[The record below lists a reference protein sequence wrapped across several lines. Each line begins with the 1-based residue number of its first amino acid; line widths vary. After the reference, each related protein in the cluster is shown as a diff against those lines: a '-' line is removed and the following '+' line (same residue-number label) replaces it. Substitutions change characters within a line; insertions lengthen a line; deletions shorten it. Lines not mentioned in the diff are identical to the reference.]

1 MEDPLDRAP
10 VDRMDYAFTP
20 PEHIRQHEALN
31 ELFEEIVAR
40 MRHEAEGIP
49 METNQLLLLAQIAMD
64 FVEMKY
70 RDETNS
76 WAGTNSRK
84 DAKGQWISLM
94 AEWRQVLKDNKDKIS
109 EQIVADFVKIT
120 NEAMKKVRDNDDR
133 KTALLYMK
141 EQFANKGY

>member
-1 MEDPLDRAP
+1 MSDPLDSAP
-10 VDRMDYAFTP
+10 VDRMAYAFNP
-20 PEHIRQHEALN
+20 PAHIREHAELN
-31 ELFEEIVAR
+31 ELFEEIVQR

-70 RDETNS
+70 RDETAT
-76 WAGTNSRK
+76 WVGTNARK

-94 AEWRQVLKDNKDKIS
+94 AEWRQVLKDNKEKIS

-120 NEAMKKVRDNDDR
+120 NEAMKKVKDNDDR
-133 KTALLYMK
+133 KTAMLFMK
-141 EQFANKGY
+141 EQFASKGY